1 MAMNIGT
8 PRLEDLLVPLLT
20 SLSVAALSR
29 TPPTTLLP
37 LLSPI
42 LRQRVHVLSSSSS
55 DPWLPLLCY
64 DEKIAAK
71 LEDLALSAE
80 MEPHPISGQV
90 EVDWEREAE
99 TRFQRIDTETLDAM
113 VSIPKLSLSV
123 KLVWC
128 TNDPPGLD
136 GPDGWRIG
144 EVRAGEPVDYTW
156 GTSSLSRAE
165 EEFQLKYIQHVE
177 LQQDNSI
184 VGIPLVPELED
195 DNVED
200 DSTYWAQ
207 YDETSPKTSATNT
220 SQSPEAFKNGSS
232 LDCGDDEFYKLYSSV
247 QPALDNHDPDEAI
260 TNNDP
265 GISRGPNQITNLLAP
280 SRPIFPTTSQNNHQ
294 GRINGQTCSPP
305 PFGNSYYSHMGPD
318 ASHNLNTA
326 QITSKNGSDSQLK
339 PPRETAITDYIRVS
353 VKNMYSLA
361 CATGLDREGFEQI
374 VLTEMKALHLMSVAS
389 ES

>member
-1 MAMNIGT
+1 MAMTIGR

-42 LRQRVHVLSSSSS
+42 LRQRVHVLSSSGS

-90 EVDWEREAE
+90 EVDWESEAE
-99 TRFQRIDTETLDAM
+99 TRFRRIDTETLVAL
-113 VSIPKLSLSV
+113 VSIPKLSLLV

-156 GTSSLSRAE
+156 GKSSLSRAE
-165 EEFQLKYIQHVE
+165 EEFQLKYIQHLE
-177 LQQDNSI
+177 SQQEDSN
-184 VGIPLVPELED
+184 VGIPLAPELED
-195 DNVED
+195 GNQED
-200 DSTYWAQ
+200 ECTYWAQ
-207 YDETSPKTSATNT
+207 YDKTPTKTSAASI
-220 SQSPEAFKNGSS
+220 SQPPEAFKSDSS

-260 TNNDP
+260 ANNLP
-265 GISRGPNQITNLLAP
+265 GGSRGPEQITNLPAP
-280 SRPIFPTTSQNNHQ
+280 SRPKFSTTSQNDHE
-294 GRINGQTCSPP
+294 GRINGQTHSPP
-305 PFGNSYYSHMGPD
+305 PFGNPYYSHMRPD
-318 ASHNLNTA
+318 TSHNLSTR
-326 QITSKNGSDSQLK
+326 QITSKDRSDSQLK
-339 PPRETAITDYIRVS
+339 PLGETAITDYIRVS

-374 VLTEMKALHLMSVAS
+374 LLTEMKALQLMSVAS